1 MSELTPHL
9 MSQRM
14 LHPGYT
20 ARTLPQVI
28 ADAAAAYGERVAI
41 TDGAVQLTYAG
52 LEKAERIAI

>member
-1 MSELTPHL
+1 